1 MSNDSLPIRP
11 LRLVLIDGDPIFRL
25 GLKTACERLTD
36 WQVVA
41 EAATAGEAVQVLA
54 AWARE
59 GGESGEVKA
68 VDVAIAALEGLTA
81 GDRPSNEAETTT
93 VLAFCQQLRTLFPNL
108 PILLLGR
115 ASASELAMLRQAGVN
130 GHCPK
135 GTEISRLVDA
145 IRLVARGE
153 WVWEVVEAEGGQETG
168 RMLNSS
174 PTLGDRLASPVAQL
188 CHSGVRQIDATLAQV
203 TAELQQAKI
212 LQGENIG
219 SLLDWVF
226 LSGRRRELLAARWIV
241 SRMLPATPRPE
252 PQKPRPLTREI
263 QATGV
268 RPPSVPERLAVP
280 NQGTVT
286 KAQFPIPHSPFNLQ
300 SALFDATT
308 AKLQSGLVNLSG
320 VPLEIDILRQGKK
333 QELIY
338 IILRKLEA
346 LLDELRFSQVQLDQL
361 SEKRPTLIRDLWEA
375 AIADF
380 FGKYYTL
387 RADSAQS
394 AEFPQPPSARGT
406 AAENNGSFMLPPST
420 LLLSGNG
427 VEVVPVLLRDVE
439 IVQQAIL
446 DKIPLVVDFL
456 AHLLFQTPLKIN
468 HHSCPVGSPEAMQR
482 AEALLQNLV
491 LQVANGVIQ
500 PLLNNFADIAEIK
513 ENFYDGTLLSTREIE
528 KFRNNLSWKY
538 RLERYIWEPK
548 AIFESHFWLLVL
560 HEQGIQRTTIY
571 EPRNQELAQLSG
583 VQLAVTLVLET
594 RDALSPRLR
603 AVVSFMGTGVV
614 YVLTQVIGRG
624 LGLIGRGILQGIG
637 HSLQDSRW
645 EKKGDRQP

>member
-54 AWARE
+54 ALARE

-153 WVWEVVEAEGGQETG
+153 WLWEVVEAEGGQETG

-188 CHSGVRQIDATLAQV
+188 CYSGVRQIDATLAQV
-203 TAELQQAKI
+203 TVELQQAKV

-252 PQKPRPLTREI
+252 PQKPRPL
-263 QATGV
+263 
-268 RPPSVPERLAVP
+268 
-280 NQGTVT
+280 
-286 KAQFPIPHSPFNLQ
+286 
-300 SALFDATT
+300 
-308 AKLQSGLVNLSG
+308 
-320 VPLEIDILRQGKK
+320 
-333 QELIY
+333 
-338 IILRKLEA
+338 
-346 LLDELRFSQVQLDQL
+346 
-361 SEKRPTLIRDLWEA
+361 
-375 AIADF
+375 
-380 FGKYYTL
+380 
-387 RADSAQS
+387 
-394 AEFPQPPSARGT
+394 
-406 AAENNGSFMLPPST
+406 
-420 LLLSGNG
+420 
-427 VEVVPVLLRDVE
+427 
-439 IVQQAIL
+439 
-446 DKIPLVVDFL
+446 
-456 AHLLFQTPLKIN
+456 
-468 HHSCPVGSPEAMQR
+468 
-482 AEALLQNLV
+482 
-491 LQVANGVIQ
+491 
-500 PLLNNFADIAEIK
+500 
-513 ENFYDGTLLSTREIE
+513 
-528 KFRNNLSWKY
+528 
-538 RLERYIWEPK
+538 
-548 AIFESHFWLLVL
+548 
-560 HEQGIQRTTIY
+560 
-571 EPRNQELAQLSG
+571 
-583 VQLAVTLVLET
+583 
-594 RDALSPRLR
+594 
-603 AVVSFMGTGVV
+603 
-614 YVLTQVIGRG
+614 
-624 LGLIGRGILQGIG
+624 
-637 HSLQDSRW
+637 
-645 EKKGDRQP
+645 